1 MAANKMP
8 LILDNPMGGG
18 AMQVDLDDVDDLFGD
33 GVPLNLHGRPP
44 SKRLRQRV
52 DELRIRGAC
61 RGIAWS
67 KTGTIASIAPDG
79 QSLELRYLRADPK
92 DGTWGL
98 SEPTPLAPW
107 PNLAGGPLVHL
118 SWGPAVTSSE
128 LAVIDAVGRVLIFN
142 FGLNLNRPTLTR
154 RWDTDPIDDLH
165 AVVGTY
171 WLNLVP
177 PNPAKLNPVYGP
189 AVKNEANNYHY
200 DTTSVPSNPP
210 WHPYPNRSALICV
223 TTNGVLK
230 MFWVSDKGK
239 IEETTLELESV
250 TSADDLVTHAAIC
263 GDFKNK
269 CMFVAVA
276 TTSKQLRVVQV
287 VISWN
292 IPKQENPQAMPPGGI
307 NFGPPTLMQRHVA
320 LTSWFQAAVS
330 NSHLDTSMTKIS
342 HIEWL
347 PGVPVMATKS
357 FSNPVVLTVRSFLP
371 PLNSPYNQEV
381 QSIIDRWEL
390 LMEQKETLHPAFEQ
404 LGSRRNSTGTAQPAS
419 IRLKKLDSI
428 VVNKMV
434 TGVSVIS
441 HGKVV
446 CLTYSDGSVEHRDR
460 LTMEE
465 LYTEVNLDR
474 VGSILE
480 AGFSQRGE
488 PLSLQTALSPTS
500 FSLVEMLEDGKI
512 KWHPI
517 NYTLADPATMTDAQ
531 LSAVVAGI
539 TAATANAVASS
550 SNMDDILA
558 IARAFSHKDRFTTN
572 WMNEL
577 VRLLKI
583 TVDYSEET
591 PHDHLIRNQQ
601 MQFCFSIL
609 QHLGWRG
616 EYQPRDFSSKLAMIM
631 LNLRNIV
638 IIITIANNTN
648 ALRGTT
654 TPMDD
659 SDVVNALAGCC
670 KWAVDLL
677 SWLCDSLFCLLDD
690 NKFKSIVTNPAQF
703 SQLTGYLLEKNEI
716 ALHMVLSSSIRT
728 LLGGVCRRIMV
739 LNNLSLRAI
748 SHYEARMGTNG
759 SNNNNNANGGL
770 PAASAYGSPLHVAYQ
785 KVYRHTS
792 SALISPEA
800 FQALL
805 ASLNR
810 EVRDMYARSFAK
822 IGAEQQV
829 TGGKGSGGGGGPS
842 QQQQNDAT
850 ARARQHCELQMLLGQ
865 APPSTFQP
873 LVAKFLYQD
882 LAAFRD
888 GPNGG
893 GGSAY
898 SSSPPPGNNP
908 AADANSNNNNN
919 NNGGGMMIDP
929 ARLFFADYD
938 ILEVDDTPR
947 ALERRRARGVRVDLF
962 RRAEIF
968 MSSDRRGGPGPGW
981 RRCVRCASVMED
993 IGAAANKPHLSFVL
1007 SQQRNCCCGGRLALL
1022 P

>member
-1 MAANKMP
+1 MP

-33 GVPLNLHGRPP
+33 GVPLNLH
-44 SKRLRQRV
+44 
-52 DELRIRGAC
+52 
-61 RGIAWS
+61 
-67 KTGTIASIAPDG
+67 DG

-210 WHPYPNRSALICV
+210 WHPYPNRSAFICV

-230 MFWVSDKGK
+230 MFWVSDKSK

-269 CMFVAVA
+269 CLFVAVA

-292 IPKQENPQAMPPGGI
+292 IPKQENSQAMPPGGF

-320 LTSWFQAAVS
+320 LTSWFQAAAS

-357 FSNPVVLTVRSFLP
+357 FSNPVVLTVRSFVS
-371 PLNSPYNQEV
+371 PLNSPYSQEV

-404 LGSRRNSTGTAQPAS
+404 LGSRRNSTGTVQPAS

-428 VVNKMV
+428 VVNKIV

-446 CLTYSDGSVEHRDR
+446 CFTYSDGSVEHRDR

-474 VGSILE
+474 VSSILE

-488 PLSLQTALSPTS
+488 PL
-500 FSLVEMLEDGKI
+500 FEMLEDGKI

-539 TAATANAVASS
+539 TAATANAVTSS

-558 IARAFSHKDRFTTN
+558 IARSFSHKDRKSPYK
-572 WMNEL
+572 
-577 VRLLKI
+577 R
-583 TVDYSEET
+583 
-591 PHDHLIRNQQ
+591 PPPAP

-648 ALRGTT
+648 ALRGAT

-659 SDVVNALAGCC
+659 PDVVNALAGCC

-703 SQLTGYLLEKNEI
+703 PQLTGYLLEKNEI
-716 ALHMVLSSSIRT
+716 ALHMVLSSSIRN
-728 LLGGVCRRIMV
+728 LLGAVCRRITA

-748 SHYEARMGTNG
+748 SHYEARMVTSG
-759 SNNNNNANGGL
+759 SNNNNNNNNNNANSGP
-770 PAASAYGSPLHVAYQ
+770 PAGSAYGSPLHVAYQ

-810 EVRDMYARSFAK
+810 EVRDMYVRSFAK

-829 TGGKGSGGGGGPS
+829 AGGKGGGGVPS
-842 QQQQNDAT
+842 QQQQSDAT

-865 APPSTFQP
+865 APPSTFQH

-893 GGSAY
+893 GGSSY
-898 SSSPPPGNNP
+898 STSSPPPPGSTSV
-908 AADANSNNNNN
+908 AADTN
-919 NNGGGMMIDP
+919 NNGGGGSGMMIDP

-938 ILEVDDTPR
+938 ILEVDDAPR

-968 MSSDRRGGPGPGW
+968 RPSGRGGGAGPGW

-993 IGAAANKPHLSFVL
+993 VGTAANKPHLNFVL

>member
-1 MAANKMP
+1 MP

-33 GVPLNLHGRPP
+33 GVPLNLH
-44 SKRLRQRV
+44 
-52 DELRIRGAC
+52 
-61 RGIAWS
+61 
-67 KTGTIASIAPDG
+67 
-79 QSLELRYLRADPK
+79 
-92 DGTWGL
+92 
-98 SEPTPLAPW
+98 
-107 PNLAGGPLVHL
+107 
-118 SWGPAVTSSE
+118 
-128 LAVIDAVGRVLIFN
+128 
-142 FGLNLNRPTLTR
+142 
-154 RWDTDPIDDLH
+154 
-165 AVVGTY
+165 VGTY

-210 WHPYPNRSALICV
+210 WHPYPNRSAFICV

-230 MFWVSDKGK
+230 MFWVSDKGR

-269 CMFVAVA
+269 CLFVAVA

-287 VISWN
+287 VINWN
-292 IPKQENPQAMPPGGI
+292 IPKQENSQAMPPGGF

-320 LTSWFQAAVS
+320 LTSWFQAAAS

-357 FSNPVVLTVRSFLP
+357 FSNPVVLTVRSFIP
-371 PLNSPYNQEV
+371 SLNSPYNQEV

-404 LGSRRNSTGTAQPAS
+404 LGSRRNTTGTAQPAS

-428 VVNKMV
+428 IVNKMV

-446 CLTYSDGSVEHRDR
+446 CFTYSDGSVEHRDR

-465 LYTEVNLDR
+465 LFTEVNLDR
-474 VGSILE
+474 VSSILE

-539 TAATANAVASS
+539 TAATANAVTSS

-558 IARAFSHKDRFTTN
+558 IARNFSHKDPFITN

-591 PHDHLIRNQQ
+591 PHDHLIRNHQ
-601 MQFCFSIL
+601 MQFCCSIL

-638 IIITIANNTN
+638 IIITIATNTN
-648 ALRGTT
+648 ALRGAT

-659 SDVVNALAGCC
+659 PDVVNALAGCC
-670 KWAVDLL
+670 KWTVDLL

-690 NKFKSIVTNPAQF
+690 NKFKSIVTNPTQF

-728 LLGGVCRRIMV
+728 LLGAVCRRITV

-748 SHYEARMGTNG
+748 SHYEARMGANSSNNNN
-759 SNNNNNANGGL
+759 SNNNNNANGGP
-770 PAASAYGSPLHVAYQ
+770 PAGSAYGSPLHVAYQ

-829 TGGKGSGGGGGPS
+829 AGGKGGGGGGGSS
-842 QQQQNDAT
+842 QQQQSDAT

-882 LAAFRD
+882 LVAFRD

-898 SSSPPPGNNP
+898 SSSPPPGNSA
-908 AADANSNNNNN
+908 AADVNNNNN
-919 NNGGGMMIDP
+919 NNNSGGGMMIDP

-938 ILEVDDTPR
+938 ILEVDDAPR

-968 MSSDRRGGPGPGW
+968 RSSDRGGGPGPSW

-993 IGAAANKPHLSFVL
+993 VGTAAKPHLNFVL
-1007 SQQRNCCCGGRLALL
+1007 SQQRNCCCGGRFALL

>member
-33 GVPLNLHGRPP
+33 GVPLNLHARP
-44 SKRLRQRV
+44 Q
-52 DELRIRGAC
+52 
-61 RGIAWS
+61 
-67 KTGTIASIAPDG
+67 
-79 QSLELRYLRADPK
+79 
-92 DGTWGL
+92 
-98 SEPTPLAPW
+98 
-107 PNLAGGPLVHL
+107 N
-118 SWGPAVTSSE
+118 
-128 LAVIDAVGRVLIFN
+128 
-142 FGLNLNRPTLTR
+142 
-154 RWDTDPIDDLH
+154 DLH

-210 WHPYPNRSALICV
+210 WHPYPNRSAFICV

-269 CMFVAVA
+269 CLFVVVA

-287 VISWN
+287 VINWN
-292 IPKQENPQAMPPGGI
+292 IPKQENSQAMPPGGV

-320 LTSWFQAAVS
+320 LTSWFQAAAS

-357 FSNPVVLTVRSFLP
+357 FSNPVVLTVRSFVP

-404 LGSRRNSTGTAQPAS
+404 LGSRRNSTGAAQPAS
-419 IRLKKLDSI
+419 IRLKKLGSI

-434 TGVSVIS
+434 TGISVIS

-446 CLTYSDGSVEHRDR
+446 CFTYSDGSVEHRDR

-474 VGSILE
+474 VSSILE

-539 TAATANAVASS
+539 TAATANAVTSS

-558 IARAFSHKDRFTTN
+558 IARTFSHKDRFTAN

-591 PHDHLIRNQQ
+591 PHDHLIRNHQ
-601 MQFCFSIL
+601 MQICFSIL

-638 IIITIANNTN
+638 IIITIASNTN
-648 ALRGTT
+648 ALRGAT

-659 SDVVNALAGCC
+659 PDVVNALAGCC

-690 NKFKSIVTNPAQF
+690 SKFKSIVTNPAQF

-716 ALHMVLSSSIRT
+716 ALHMVLSSSVRT
-728 LLGGVCRRIMV
+728 LLGPVCRRITA

-759 SNNNNNANGGL
+759 SNNNNNANGGP
-770 PAASAYGSPLHVAYQ
+770 PAGSTYGSPLHVAYQ

-829 TGGKGSGGGGGPS
+829 AGGKGGGGGGGPS

-898 SSSPPPGNNP
+898 SSSPPPGNNT

-919 NNGGGMMIDP
+919 NSGGGMMIDP

-938 ILEVDDTPR
+938 ILEVDDSPR
-947 ALERRRARGVRVDLF
+947 ALERRHARGVRVDLF
-962 RRAEIF
+962 RRTEIF
-968 MSSDRRGGPGPGW
+968 RSSDRGGGPGPGW

-993 IGAAANKPHLSFVL
+993 VGTAANKPHLNFVL

>member
-1 MAANKMP
+1 MP

-33 GVPLNLHGRPP
+33 GVPLSLHGRPP

-107 PNLAGGPLVHL
+107 PSLAGGPLVHL

-189 AVKNEANNYHY
+189 AVKNDANYHY

-210 WHPYPNRSALICV
+210 WHPYPNRSAFICV

-230 MFWVSDKGK
+230 MFWVSDKSK

-269 CMFVAVA
+269 CLFVAVA

-292 IPKQENPQAMPPGGI
+292 MAKQENSQAMPPGGF

-320 LTSWFQAAVS
+320 LTSWFQAATG

-357 FSNPVVLTVRSFLP
+357 FSNPVVLTVRSFVSP
-371 PLNSPYNQEV
+371 MNSPYSQEV
-381 QSIIDRWEL
+381 QSILDRWEL

-446 CLTYSDGSVEHRDR
+446 CFTYSDGSVEHRDR

-474 VGSILE
+474 VSSILE

-488 PLSLQTALSPTS
+488 PLSLQAALSPTG
-500 FSLVEMLEDGKI
+500 FSLVELLEDGKI

-558 IARAFSHKDRFTTN
+558 IARNFSHKDQ
-572 WMNEL
+572 
-577 VRLLKI
+577 
-583 TVDYSEET
+583 T
-591 PHDHLIRNQQ
+591 PHDHLIRNHQ

-648 ALRGTT
+648 ALRGAT

-659 SDVVNALAGCC
+659 PDVVNALAGCC

-703 SQLTGYLLEKNEI
+703 PQLTGYLLEKNEI

-728 LLGGVCRRIMV
+728 LLGAVCRRITA

-748 SHYEARMGTNG
+748 SHYEARMVTNG
-759 SNNNNNANGGL
+759 PNNNNNNNNNNNANGGP
-770 PAASAYGSPLHVAYQ
+770 PAGSAYGSPLHVAYQ

-810 EVRDMYARSFAK
+810 EVRDMYVRSFAK

-829 TGGKGSGGGGGPS
+829 AGGKGGGGVPS
-842 QQQQNDAT
+842 QQQQSDAT

-893 GGSAY
+893 GGSSY
-898 SSSPPPGNNP
+898 SASSPPPPGNTSV
-908 AADANSNNNNN
+908 AANTNNNG
-919 NNGGGMMIDP
+919 GGGMMIDP

-938 ILEVDDTPR
+938 ILEVDDAPR

-968 MSSDRRGGPGPGW
+968 RPSGGGGGAGPGW

-993 IGAAANKPHLSFVL
+993 VGTAANKPHLSFVL